1 MRGSF
6 RHVRF
11 IALPRRSAHRQYRG
25 VTQPTSLDEV
35 LEAID
40 DLWHARP
47 IARVN
52 DHEISVAKVA
62 GQHVWH
68 THPDTDECFLVLA
81 GTLQLALED
90 TTVTLAAGQVFVVPA
105 GASHC
110 PSAPD
115 GASILM
121 VEIPA

>member
-1 MRGSF
+1 MTEPTNLEK
-6 RHVRF
+6 
-11 IALPRRSAHRQYRG
+11 ALA
-25 VTQPTSLDEV
+25 
-35 LEAID
+35 AID

-52 DHEISVAKVA
+52 DHEISLAKVA
-62 GQHVWH
+62 GSHVWH
-68 THPDTDECFLVLA
+68 RHPDTDECFLVLA

-90 TTVTLAAGQVFVVPA
+90 TTVTVPAGHVFVVPA

-121 VEIPA
+121 IEIPT